1 MYLKDLR
8 KMSDETIVE
17 LLNDSQ
23 KWYNKWFDIWK
34 YTKSVSESKR
44 LDRYEKTISNC
55 KRVLLERNLKV
66 EFTYKGWE
74 VIQ

>member
-1 MYLKDLR
+1 MNLKDLR
-8 KMSDETIVE
+8 KMSKETIVE

-44 LDRYEKTISNC
+44 LDRYLKTINNC
-55 KRVLLERNLKV
+55 KRVLLERQLNV
-66 EFTYKGWE
+66 EFTNKGWE
-74 VIQ
+74 VIE